1 MKCLYLEM
9 RIHLSWSF
17 KNQVKFAWGEEYSRQ
32 RKEFVRRQSHEKVGN
47 ILEARSNYR
56 KYNNRET

>member
-1 MKCLYLEM
+1 MKFLYLEM
-9 RIHLSWSF
+9 RIHLSWRF
-17 KNQVKFAWGEEYSRQ
+17 KNQVKFAWREEHSRQ

-56 KYNNRET
+56 KYNIREA